1 MSRSKHRHTIVHFL
15 VHISIGQAL
24 FIIIGIS
31 ILTLFGLREL
41 KMQYEDSLI
50 KSAQLI
56 SSSIAYYADLEL
68 ASPLQMALRRVM
80 KDERLIAVQVWKGT
94 RKLVESRRMNFQK
107 VTPPQTRT
115 PRLYLQRTGDILFIL
130 VPIQIEK
137 TGTGS
142 EGLFSE
148 QNGSGILGTLHIYAS
163 MRPYYSLRN
172 FFLYIGG
179 IILVLFTVA
188 SFGLSYRSGRFLR
201 RHIRSVY
208 TVAREVTHGNLRIH
222 IEAEK
227 GGEIYE
233 LSSLHDS
240 FRNMIERLKT
250 FVASVKRTVGL
261 LKTFVR
267 RLEQVTKNM
276 VLLRE
281 KETTTFQTVENN
293 VSLLL
298 KNLQNIHAGI
308 EKIREFMHRTNLQI
322 NQMLT
327 NSEKVT
333 SRVDKLTESV
343 VRGYQSVRDTNQQI
357 EAIHKHVEEIFRM
370 IQEANIDL
378 QAMETSI
385 SSVSLSSRDSAR
397 IAVEVAQ
404 KAEHGAEYM
413 RTLRLTMN
421 TVHTAMSQAW
431 EIVQELSNLSDEIG
445 NIIAIIDEVAEQTN
459 LLALNAAIIAA
470 QAGEH
475 GQSFAVVAEEI
486 RHLSRRTTEA
496 TKTIAQLV
504 ASTMNQIRKT
514 VSSVKEGMKEVTH
527 GVEVS
532 ESVESIFSEVIQ
544 SIEHLKKWTT
554 SIADAMVQQS
564 EGIQNMTQRM
574 SRIHSSGESLAESTD
589 KLHDSSLSTRSAFQ
603 RLEDTFQHAKEAY
616 EEEKNVLESLTHS
629 IKQVSE
635 SIASIA
641 QYTESSANSARSIS
655 PEIQSFR
662 ELLHTLQHDVEE
674 LARRTQ
680 DMSQLIQTLE
690 GEVSFFTTGMAKV
703 PETD

>member
-343 VRGYQSVRDTNQQI
+343 ARGYQSVRDTNQQI

-413 RTLRLTMN
+413 RTLRITMN

-431 EIVQELSNLSDEIG
+431 EIVQELSSLSDEIG
-445 NIIAIIDEVAEQTN
+445 NIIALIDEVAEQTN

-589 KLHDSSLSTRSAFQ
+589 KLRDSSLSTRSAFQ